1 MKVAADQMK
10 NMGNKK
16 VSREKLSR
24 AREKEELGLAF
35 GREGLSEKE
44 KMEKLLWKV
53 EKERDEQA

>member
-1 MKVAADQMK
+1 MK

-24 AREKEELGLAF
+24 ARKKEELGLAF